1 MGGARGIPLYAMEYP
16 RFCKQT
22 QIHIHCV
29 WQWHDGKGVAS
40 SSDCCVASRVATND
54 QKADGMH
61 ALALL
66 NRELLLSAS
75 AALCRTKKKKTFS
88 FYSSGQT
95 EWQAARSV
103 LHAFML
109 AMTPPTAHSSIRT
122 VKRVHLGKRGRSPRR
137 RRC

>member
-1 MGGARGIPLYAMEYP
+1 MGGARGIPLYAIEYP

-66 NRELLLSAS
+66 NRELLLCLCKS
-75 AALCRTKKKKTFS
+75 AALCRTKKKKKLFFLQQQRDRVAGSTLRT
-88 FYSSGQT
+88 SS
-95 EWQAARSV
+95 WYC
-103 LHAFML
+103 M
-109 AMTPPTAHSSIRT
+109 HSC
-122 VKRVHLGKRGRSPRR
+122 L
-137 RRC
+137 